1 MKIDPAAEDAFAQ
14 EAGLWQVLSRLRGE
28 FSLKQTFS
36 SLHHPNYRLWFW
48 GQMISLFGTW
58 MQVTTQGF
66 LVYELTRSSAYLG
79 YVGFAAGLPSWL
91 LMPLGGVVAD
101 RMSRRDLLLITQAFM
116 MCLAFCLAGLTFL
129 KIVEPW
135 HIIGLAF
142 LLGSANA
149 FDAPARHAFVADMVG
164 REDLTNAIALN
175 STIFNSATVVG
186 PAVAGVTYALF
197 GPGWCFLINALSF
210 CAVIAALLVMNLQRA
225 ARITPNSSP
234 WQDLKE
240 GFGYVLSHPM
250 IRALVG
256 LVGITSAFGVSFVV
270 LIPAWAAKIL
280 YGDATTN
287 GWLYSARGAGALLG
301 ALVIASLG
309 RLSFRGMLLSL
320 GTFAF
325 PLLLLG
331 FAFVRSLP
339 LSLLL
344 ILANGVTAVLIFN
357 LANALVQTLV
367 RDELRGRVMAIYS
380 LTFFGFMPVGA
391 LLIGTEAEH
400 LGEPVAII
408 INSIVMAAFSVVIWI
423 FLPRLRRLS

>member
-1 MKIDPAAEDAFAQ
+1 LKFDPAAEDSLAQ
-14 EAGLWQVLSRLRGE
+14 QAGFWQLLSRLRRD

-36 SLHHPNYRLWFW
+36 SLRHPNYRLWFW

-101 RMSRRDLLLITQAFM
+101 RMRRRDLLLITQTSM
-116 MCLAFCLAGLTFL
+116 MGLAFCLAGLTFL
-129 KIVEPW
+129 KVVQPW

-142 LLGSANA
+142 LLGVANA
-149 FDAPARHAFVADMVG
+149 FDAPARHAFVPDMVG
-164 REDLTNAIALN
+164 REDMTNAIALN

-186 PAVAGVTYALF
+186 PAAAGITYALV
-197 GPGWCFLINALSF
+197 GPGWCFFINALSF
-210 CAVIAALLVMNLQRA
+210 SAVIAALLVMKVQRA
-225 ARITPNSSP
+225 AGISPKSSP

-250 IRALVG
+250 IRALIG
-256 LVGITSAFGVSFVV
+256 LVAMTSVFGVSFVV
-270 LIPAWAAKIL
+270 LIPAWAVEIL
-280 YGDATTN
+280 HGNATTN

-309 RLSFRGMLLSL
+309 RFSFRGMLLSL
-320 GTFAF
+320 DALAF
-325 PLLLLG
+325 PVLLLG
-331 FAFVRSLP
+331 FAFARSLP
-339 LSLLL
+339 LSLLF
-344 ILANGVTAVLIFN
+344 ILANGVTAILIFN
-357 LANALVQTLV
+357 LANALIQTLV

-391 LLIGTEAEH
+391 LWIGTGAQH
-400 LGEPVAII
+400 LGEPAAVI
-408 INSIVMAAFSVVIWI
+408 INGVVMAAFSVLIWA